1 MAGYGISN
9 YFKGGTAEQYEAT
22 LAVVHPDDGASL
34 PEGQTFHVAGPTGDG
49 WFVIAL
55 WDTKASWERFRDET
69 LTPGLAAA
77 EGAFETP
84 PETTTFDIH
93 REQS

>member
-9 YFKGGTAEQYEAT
+9 YFKGGPAEQSEAT

-49 WFVIAL
+49 FVVIAL

-77 EGAFETP
+77 EGTFETP